1 METNIFLCQISRIIN
16 QQPQNEVENNPQ
28 DSTSKDDVSEENSGA
43 PSSSSW
49 WGGYS
54 NWMDK
59 AVNSVSS
66 ASVLGA
72 EALTSVVETAKQKVK
87 KPSCN
92 HMSNQGCTLIVL

>member
-1 METNIFLCQISRIIN
+1 MLCYELVQIL
-16 QQPQNEVENNPQ
+16 PQGFFSWGQ
-28 DSTSKDDVSEENSGA
+28 VSLF
-43 PSSSSW
+43 SW
-49 WGGYS
+49 WGSYS

>member
-43 PSSSSW
+43 ASSSSW

-87 KPSCN
+87 KNPHVIIC
-92 HMSNQGCTLIVL
+92 QIKVVY